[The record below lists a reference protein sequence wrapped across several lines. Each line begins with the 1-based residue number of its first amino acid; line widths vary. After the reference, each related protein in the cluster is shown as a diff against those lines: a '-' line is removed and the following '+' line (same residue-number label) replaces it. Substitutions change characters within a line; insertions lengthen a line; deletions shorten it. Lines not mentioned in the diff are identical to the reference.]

1 MSRRRGHGVE
11 GSAGPTSCH
20 VKGRWGWAPGAGS
33 KQDVSL
39 TKRGLSRWTGTE
51 GDGAVGR
58 GTQSSPIDMRLL
70 YVCTHTHTY
79 IYIYIPRY
87 VVSRRP
93 TQKRRAYYVMSQ
105 HLLSAIKSARRHP
118 GRVVQSVRC
127 LPARGRV
134 LGGSAQRRRRC
145 RRSRV
150 DHLALLLLLPCPSS
164 ASLIYPKPRAAQF
177 ARQRRNQR

>member
-1 MSRRRGHGVE
+1 MG
-11 GSAGPTSCH
+11 A
-20 VKGRWGWAPGAGS
+20 GRWIQTRRQPHKTWLEPLDG
-33 KQDVSL
+33 D
-39 TKRGLSRWTGTE
+39 RGRWS
-51 GDGAVGR
+51 GR
-58 GTQSSPIDMRLL
+58 QRYPIVAYRHASPLRMH
-70 YVCTHTHTY
+70 THTHTY